1 MPRGL
6 TPGLALMTT
15 TWQPRCVPSSRSPW
29 RSVGGEDRPPL
40 IEASG
45 TPCGAPTS
53 SSPTLLSLSYQSGPG
68 GRCRD
73 NPRVVP
79 AAATR
84 PHCAVSKQ
92 RSCFERRRK
101 PSSTGIAQAAG
112 TPSRQPTSQRFL
124 VEGHFRD
131 WPRSLP
137 NSDDPTLLGLN
148 RLQD

>member
-73 NPRVVP
+73 NSGELSRQRPPGPDAPSRNRGVVSNGAVSQAQQVSLKRQGPPRVSPP
-79 AAATR
+79 AKGFWSRAT
-84 PHCAVSKQ
+84 
-92 RSCFERRRK
+92 FG
-101 PSSTGIAQAAG
+101 TG
-112 TPSRQPTSQRFL
+112 R
-124 VEGHFRD
+124 GHF
-131 WPRSLP
+131 
-137 NSDDPTLLGLN
+137 PTPTI
-148 RLQD
+148 RRYSV